1 MTKIDITSA
10 PNSTKN
16 NRKQDEEDDEP
27 DDHAIPQAQKKR
39 GRESNASPKSNQSQ
53 QVDHNDESMQD
64 ASAAEDYG
72 MRMSKSGKKKSKK
85 QHNLHIQYE
94 HNGHK
99 ASSNG
104 SVTVSMRDESIMHM
118 SVNSVTDNNFQV
130 HKGEDAHSCDSN
142 DHFSI
147 KKQMIRYLSRVAD
160 RNKPLFVFNQKLNLG
175 GDSSDDDT
183 GTPSFSLVALIE
195 K

>member
-1 MTKIDITSA
+1 
-10 PNSTKN
+10 
-16 NRKQDEEDDEP
+16 
-27 DDHAIPQAQKKR
+27 
-39 GRESNASPKSNQSQ
+39 
-53 QVDHNDESMQD
+53 
-64 ASAAEDYG
+64 
-72 MRMSKSGKKKSKK
+72 
-85 QHNLHIQYE
+85 
-94 HNGHK
+94 
-99 ASSNG
+99 
-104 SVTVSMRDESIMHM
+104 MRDDSIMHM
-118 SVNSVTDNNFQV
+118 SVNSVTDNNFII
-130 HKGEDAHSCDSN
+130 HKGEDAQSCDSN

>member
-1 MTKIDITSA
+1 MV
-10 PNSTKN
+10 
-16 NRKQDEEDDEP
+16 DDDGVGNDQP
-27 DDHAIPQAQKKR
+27 DDHALPTSSHKR
-39 GRESNASPKSNQSQ
+39 GKDAIGSPKSISSQ
-53 QVDHNDESMQD
+53 QHGVMDDNMAS
-64 ASAAEDYG
+64 ASAAEYG
-72 MRMSKSGKKKSKK
+72 AIRSSKSGKKQKHKHSKN
-85 QHNLHIQYE
+85 HNLHIQYE
-94 HNGHK
+94 HNSHK
-99 ASSNG
+99 AGSNG
-104 SVTVSMRDESIMHM
+104 SVTVSMRDDSIMHM
-118 SVNSVTDNNFQV
+118 SVNSVTDNNFII
-130 HKGEDAHSCDSN
+130 HKGEDAQSCDSN